1 MTSNIEVYRD
11 LYIRGPLDKR
21 AELRSALLDAVSG
34 RWSIDLKRSEEV
46 AKGAITTDDVLLFR
60 TRPTDTYPEAG
71 LTLWQHEEGYYVP
84 NIVPLESGQLSHSQ
98 YNAILDDFV
107 ENIASDVAA
116 KHGFKISTT
125 SGHQSIED
133 WVSEDAAIKLRRFSS
148 AANKST
154 GASHPADE
162 RRWFDFIVSVHRSG
176 QRLDADQLARWLH
189 EADGWD
195 ERTAHDLAGRFEGAV
210 ALLKFYDEN

>member
-1 MTSNIEVYRD
+1 MTSSIEVYRD
-11 LYIRGPLDKR
+11 LYISGPLDKR
-21 AELRSALLDAVSG
+21 AGLRSALLNAADG
-34 RWSIDLKRSEEV
+34 PWSIDLKRSEEV

-60 TRPTDTYPEAG
+60 TKSTNKYPEAG

-84 NIVPLESGQLSHSQ
+84 NIVPLESGQLSHAQ
-98 YNAILDDFV
+98 YNAILDDFI
-107 ENIASDVAA
+107 ERIASNVAA
-116 KHGFKISTT
+116 KFGFEISTT
-125 SGHQSIED
+125 SGHQSIVD
-133 WVSEDAAIKLRRFSS
+133 WVPEDTAIKLRRFSG

-176 QRLDADQLARWLH
+176 QRLDSDRLARWLH

-195 ERTAHDLAGRFEGAV
+195 ERTAHGLAGRFEGAV

>member
-1 MTSNIEVYRD
+1 MSKTLEVFRD
-11 LYIRGPLDKR
+11 LYLRGPREKR
-21 AELRSALLDAVSG
+21 GDLRDALISAATG
-34 RWSIDLKRSEEV
+34 RWSVDLERSKEV

-60 TRPTDTYPEAG
+60 TEATDAYPEAG
-71 LTLWQHEEGYYVP
+71 LTLWEHEAGYYVP
-84 NIVPLESGQLSHSQ
+84 NIVPLESGQLTHLQ
-98 YNAILDDFV
+98 YNAILEDFIQ
-107 ENIASDVAA
+107 EIATRVVR
-116 KHGFKISTT
+116 KHDFEIAT
-125 SGHQSIED
+125 SSGQQAIED
-133 WVSEDAAIKLRRFSS
+133 WVPEDAAIKLRRFSG

-154 GASHPADE
+154 GASHPSDE

-195 ERTAHDLAGRFEGAV
+195 ERTAHDLAGRFEGAT